1 MPNTLTDRLDW
12 VLDKS
17 VVLGYTRLGPT
28 LRRRWW
34 PADPGDGSMDGKR
47 VIITGGGSGIG
58 RAAARQLGSLGA
70 TVHLLG
76 ADVPQLDQART
87 ELAAEAPAGHFE
99 TEVCDLA
106 DLPQVADWARG
117 FAGRGLALHALVNN
131 AGTMSPT
138 RKETAQG
145 HELTVAT
152 HVLGPHLMTRELV
165 EPLAADGDG
174 RVVWV
179 TSGGM
184 YASRLRT
191 DDLEF
196 TRTKYSGEAAYARTK
211 RMQMVLAELWADEL
225 AGRGVSVHSMHPG
238 WVDTPG
244 VRHFLTASRNLTV
257 PFIRSA
263 DQGADTITWL
273 VASPQPA
280 SATGLFWHDRL
291 PRPTTYFRQSR
302 EDEDQRRLLWT
313 YCQSAV
319 EKGTG
324 GVASEAGP

>member
-1 MPNTLTDRLDW
+1 MANTLTDRLDW
-12 VLDKS
+12 LLDKS

-34 PADPGDGSMDGKR
+34 PADPAAGSMTGKR
-47 VIITGGGSGIG
+47 VLLTGGGSGIG

-76 ADVPQLDQART
+76 ADVPQLDQASA
-87 ELAAEAPAGHFE
+87 ELAAEAPSGRFE

-106 DLPQVADWARG
+106 DLPQVAAWAKGFAARG
-117 FAGRGLALHALVNN
+117 QPLHALVHD

-138 RKETAQG
+138 RKETDQG
-145 HELTVAT
+145 HELTLAT
-152 HVLGPHLMTRELV
+152 HVLGPHLMTRQLV

-184 YASRLRT
+184 YASTLRT

-196 TRTKYSGEAAYARTK
+196 TRSTYSGEAAYARTK
-211 RMQMVLAELWADEL
+211 RMQMVLAELEADDL
-225 AGRGVSVHSMHPG
+225 ADRGISVHSMHPG

-244 VRHFLTASRNLTV
+244 VRHFLAKSRNLTK

-273 VASPQPA
+273 VAAPEPA
-280 SATGLFWHDRL
+280 TMSGLFWHDRR

-302 EDEDQRRLLWT
+302 ETEEQRRILWT
-313 YCQSAV
+313 YCQSAA
-319 EKGTG
+319 EQGLETD
-324 GVASEAGP
+324 A